1 MTLKQPYIFHLD
13 ATAALLESYGEQAQV
28 VGYLHDVIEDT
39 SVTELEIAEKF
50 SLFISRCVALLTDA
64 PGDSRKERKSKTY
77 ARLASVEGDEQL
89 ALIVKT
95 ADRLANVRACVKDG
109 NQRLLA
115 IYQE

>member
-1 MTLKQPYIFHLD
+1 M
-13 ATAALLESYGEQAQV
+13 
-28 VGYLHDVIEDT
+28 
-39 SVTELEIAEKF
+39 
-50 SLFISRCVALLTDA
+50 TDA

-115 IYQE
+115 IYQEEHAVFTTSVHRVNLCDALWIELDKIIAQCNSISSHF